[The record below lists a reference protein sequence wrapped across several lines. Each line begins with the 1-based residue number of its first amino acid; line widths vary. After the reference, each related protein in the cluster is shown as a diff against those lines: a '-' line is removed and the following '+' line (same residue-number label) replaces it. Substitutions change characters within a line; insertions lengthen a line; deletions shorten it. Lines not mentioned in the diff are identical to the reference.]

1 MKKKYVTK
9 YAITIGMNLKGGY
22 EHHMDVIMTEEEF
35 EEYKKMSV
43 EEFKKSKWFD
53 MMVTDLIDKY
63 NRAVEKGS

>member
-1 MKKKYVTK
+1 
-9 YAITIGMNLKGGY
+9 
-22 EHHMDVIMTEEEF
+22 MDVIMTEEEF

-63 NRAVEKGS
+63 NKEIEKGN